1 MATSPEYQTFKQH
14 YDELKIGLDPS
25 SVVDKAFARD
35 LLSREERN
43 AASHTHYTDD
53 EKLDKFLGALDRRIA
68 VDKAAFHTFME
79 VLEAE
84 SAFQHLTDKLK
95 GEFIPSAVHL
105 HKANRSVSCTRYKTV
120 LTQHLLQV
128 LLSSFCNERVRAV
141 EKISFKH

>member
-1 MATSPEYQTFKQH
+1 MICAMATSPEYQTFKHH
-14 YDELKIGLDPS
+14 YDELKTGLDPS

-79 VLEAE
+79 VLDEE
-84 SAFQHLTDKLK
+84 PAFQHLVDKLK
-95 GEFIPSAVHL
+95 GEFIPSDVVQQTGLYSVHFII
-105 HKANRSVSCTRYKTV
+105 RYWP
-120 LTQHLLQV
+120 
-128 LLSSFCNERVRAV
+128 SIC
-141 EKISFKH
+141 